1 MTATDSTNT
10 SLSAKATT
18 NVLNPAVAT
27 QLDLILPRQNVQVGV
42 PVTVELA
49 AVNAP
54 GQPVQSFAD
63 TVTLASSDTAASLPT
78 SISFVDGIATF
89 SVTFNTAGS
98 QTLTATDST
107 NTSLSAK
114 ATTNVVNPAVAS
126 QLVLILPRGNTQV
139 GVPVTVQLA
148 AVNSQGFAVQSF
160 SDTVTLTSS
169 DSAATLPS
177 TITFVDG
184 IATFSVTFNTA
195 GTQTLTASD
204 STNTALMPKATTNVV
219 NPAAAT
225 RLVLIVPR
233 GARSWRCRHRRVGG
247 RKLAGPS
254 RAKLLGQGDSKQFGY
269 GGHVA

>member
-1 MTATDSTNT
+1 M
-10 SLSAKATT
+10 
-18 NVLNPAVAT
+18 LNPAVAT

-49 AVNAP
+49 AVNAL

-63 TVTLASSDTAASLPT
+63 TVTLASSGTAASLPT

-177 TITFVDG
+177 TITFIDG

-204 STNTALMPKATTNVV
+204 STNTAVRAKATTNVV

-233 GARSWRCRHRRVGG
+233 GLKAALPSPPSWR
-247 RKLAGPS
+247 P
-254 RAKLLGQGDSKQFGY
+254 
-269 GGHVA
+269 